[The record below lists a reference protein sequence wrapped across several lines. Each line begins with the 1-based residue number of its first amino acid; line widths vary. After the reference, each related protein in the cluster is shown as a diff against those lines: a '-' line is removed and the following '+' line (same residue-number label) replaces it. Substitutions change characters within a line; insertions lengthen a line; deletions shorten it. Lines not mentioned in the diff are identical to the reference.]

1 MTRELAGLS
10 VVVTGAGAGLGRAYA
25 LAAAAAGAAVVAGD
39 VDGERV
45 SGVVEEIREA
55 GGRAVALA
63 SDVARPEA
71 GEELVDAAL
80 RAFGGVDGIV
90 NNAGLIAPGASTEQP
105 PEVVERMLAVNVAG
119 VVHGGAAAMR
129 AMRAAG
135 HGGSIVN
142 VASGALQGSDDLT
155 LYGTTKAAVL
165 GLTYGWALEG
175 EASGI
180 RCNAIAPLAHTAMSD
195 LMGTDA
201 AHRGPDAAL
210 IAPAVVYLLGP
221 RSRALTG
228 QVLRFD
234 GRRLGLMAPPQLT
247 HVTSREHWDAASVA
261 DAIERELAPGVAPV
275 GLARSP
281 RPTWV

>member
-25 LAAAAAGAAVVAGD
+25 LSAAAAGAAVVCGD

-45 SGVVEEIREA
+45 SGVAREIGDA
-55 GGRAVALA
+55 GGRAIALEA
-63 SDVARPEA
+63 DVSLAETGQR
-71 GEELVDAAL
+71 LVDATLA
-80 RAFGGVDGIV
+80 AFGRLDGIV
-90 NNAGLIAPGASTEQP
+90 NNAGLIAPGASPEQS

-119 VVHGGAAAMR
+119 VVHGGTAAMR
-129 AMRAAG
+129 AMRDAG

-142 VASGALQGSDDLT
+142 VASGALQGADDLT
-155 LYGTTKAAVL
+155 LYGATKAAVL

-175 EASGI
+175 EGLGI

-195 LMGTDA
+195 LMGTDE

-221 RSRALTG
+221 RSRRLTG

-247 HVTSREHWDAASVA
+247 HVTTREEWDAAAVA
-261 DAIERELAPGVAPV
+261 DAIDGVLAPGVAPV